1 MSFKTESATLSIRS
15 VQGGPVDG
23 RPLRRAHFLVTSPA
37 WCTTGD
43 AVLAMPA
50 SEAGGP
56 HGALSDPLKHSLA
69 LAGEGY
75 GVIASAL
82 FVSITDTGR
91 ARILGR
97 MSAAAWRQ
105 WTGRAPG

>member
-1 MSFKTESATLSIRS
+1 MSCRTESATLSIRR
-15 VQGGPVDG
+15 VDGGPVHG

-37 WCTTGD
+37 WCTADDGVFAT
-43 AVLAMPA
+43 PA
-50 SEAGGP
+50 SAAGDP

-75 GVIASAL
+75 GVVASAL

-97 MSAAAWRQ
+97 MNAAAWRQ
-105 WTGRAPG
+105 WIGRAAG